1 MVMKQVVLSPSLM
14 YISGGNFCYISTGL
28 CYHRNYYYYGY
39 ETSCII
45 SQVSCSFQ
53 EETSVIYQL
62 EGVTIETI
70 ITMVMKLS
78 EATFKP
84 FLYKVGVRL
93 SSSMSPH

>member
-1 MVMKQVVLSPSLM
+1 M
-14 YISGGNFCYISTGL
+14 
-28 CYHRNYYYYGY
+28 
-39 ETSCII
+39 
-45 SQVSCSFQ
+45 VSCTFQ

-93 SSSMSPH
+93 